1 MKSAL
6 KKVVFAILVLPILII
21 VAAFFLPSRYKVER
35 SIVIQAKPEILFPLL
50 NDLRRWPEW
59 TAWTSNREPS
69 LVYTYPGTTTTGVGA
84 LQTWTAQS
92 GNGSIKLTAADP
104 AQGVSYELNFN
115 EGRFIS
121 TGRLQFIPADQG
133 TRLLWTNEGDLGGN
147 PVGRYLGLLM
157 DKWMGADFEIGLR
170 NLKAK
175 VENPRP

>member
-21 VAAFFLPSRYKVER
+21 LAAFFLPSRYKVER
-35 SIVIQAKPEILFPLL
+35 SLLIQAKPDAIFPLL
-50 NDLRRWPEW
+50 NDLKRWPEW
-59 TAWTSNREPS
+59 TAWNSQREPS
-69 LVYTYPGTTTTGVGA
+69 LVYAYPGPVSAGVGA
-84 LQTWTAQS
+84 VQSWTAQS

-104 AQGVSYELNFN
+104 LQGVAYELNFN

-121 TGRLQFIPADQG
+121 TGRIQLLPADQG
-133 TRLLWTNEGDLGGN
+133 TRVVWTNEGDLGSN

-157 DKWMGADFEIGLR
+157 DKWMGADFELGLQ

-175 VENPRP
+175 TEPPRM